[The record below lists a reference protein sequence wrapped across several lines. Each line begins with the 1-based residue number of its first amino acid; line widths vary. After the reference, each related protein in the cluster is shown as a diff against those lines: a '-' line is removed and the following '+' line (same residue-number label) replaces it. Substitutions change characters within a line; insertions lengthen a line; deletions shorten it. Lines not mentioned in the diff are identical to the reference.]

1 MKEMLKWWVIA
12 ALVFSLNSCGLP
24 MALARTAGGV
34 LNSAGSLA
42 GAASALG
49 GGF

>member
-1 MKEMLKWWVIA
+1 MTRILKWCAIA
-12 ALVFSLNSCGLP
+12 AMLFSLNSCGLP

-42 GAASALG
+42 NAAGALG
-49 GGF
+49 GAF